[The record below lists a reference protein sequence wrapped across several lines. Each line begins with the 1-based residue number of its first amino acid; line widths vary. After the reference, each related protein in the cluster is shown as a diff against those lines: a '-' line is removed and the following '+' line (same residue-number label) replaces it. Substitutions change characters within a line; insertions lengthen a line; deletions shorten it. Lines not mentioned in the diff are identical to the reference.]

1 MLFVDIQYTSSQN
14 ETRLKNKKHMA
25 SADLMFWKNALRVH
39 LRI

>member
-14 ETRLKNKKHMA
+14 ETRLNKKHMA